1 MKSDTSASAHVSI
14 LAVSLTTLFWGLS
27 YAATKGLLQSLSPIE
42 IATYRFVI
50 AVAALVILT
59 AATGRLRPLKREHW
73 LRAAA
78 AGLIGVPVYFLFENY
93 GLKFTSAST
102 GSLIIATIP
111 VLNLIVSWLTKAER
125 VTVASAIGVVLSFSG
140 VYLLVSISP
149 NQANES
155 SSLGVLLVFGAAI
168 SWVAYTR
175 LNAPLVKEYDLVTL
189 NTIQTCIGTAALI
202 PIGIVSGISLPQ
214 PRADILVGLAYLGFL
229 CSAAGYVLY
238 SIAQKGLGSL
248 AVTCFLNFVPVF
260 TVIGA
265 VAFLGESLTFER
277 MLGGLTILAGVA
289 LVTLQSHR
297 THSSPA
303 ASHTAAVSH

>member
-1 MKSDTSASAHVSI
+1 MKAATSAGAHMPI

-27 YAATKGLLQSLSPIE
+27 YAATKGLLQSLTPIE
-42 IATYRFVI
+42 IATFRFMI
-50 AVAALVILT
+50 AVVALVIVT

-73 LRAAA
+73 LRATAV
-78 AGLIGVPVYFLFENY
+78 GLIGVPIYFLFENY
-93 GLKFTSAST
+93 GLKFTTAST

-125 VTVASAIGVVLSFSG
+125 VTAASAIGVVLSFSG
-140 VYLLVSISP
+140 VYFLVSTSSD
-149 NQANES
+149 QASDS
-155 SSLGVLLVFGAAI
+155 SLLGVLLVFGAAL

-175 LNAPLVKEYDLVTL
+175 LNAPLVREYDLVTL

-202 PIGIVSGISLPQ
+202 PIGIVSGIRLPE
-214 PRADILVGLAYLGFL
+214 PRADILLGLAYLGFL

-265 VAFLGESLTFER
+265 VAFLGENLTLER
-277 MLGGLTILAGVA
+277 LFGGLTILAGVV
-289 LVTLQSHR
+289 LVTMQSHR
-297 THSSPA
+297 TQSAPA
-303 ASHTAAVSH
+303 ASHRAAVSH